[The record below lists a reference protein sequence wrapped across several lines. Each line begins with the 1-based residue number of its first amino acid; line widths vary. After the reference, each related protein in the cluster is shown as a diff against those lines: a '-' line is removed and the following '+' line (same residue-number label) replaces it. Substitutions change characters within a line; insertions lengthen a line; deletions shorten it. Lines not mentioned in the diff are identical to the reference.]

1 MSLQYEIKRFANDLV
16 ISVQQSMDRGF
27 KKTNYMVPM
36 VMGIGVLLLGTG
48 IYFGYRWY
56 TVSREQQAQKI
67 FSEYMQD
74 YGLAHKANNA
84 AEWQRIEALFAYG
97 YSTYRS
103 SNIAPYFLAMQADVQ
118 LKQGKH
124 NEALATLNSLI
135 SALPSSSSMAPVF
148 KTKHALI
155 SLDSKDETIRNSGLQ
170 ELVAVARDTHYGYND
185 MALFYL
191 GRYYWSQNNVDEAK
205 KIWQELVDMRLSD
218 QTAAPS
224 PWVQEAQQ
232 KLKQLTH

>member
-1 MSLQYEIKRFANDLV
+1 MSLQYEVKKVTNALV
-16 ISVQQSMDRGF
+16 VSVQKLVDRKF
-27 KKTNYMVPM
+27 KKASYVTPILAAI
-36 VMGIGVLLLGTG
+36 GILIVGAG

-56 TVSREQQAQKI
+56 AVSREQQAQKV
-67 FSEYMQD
+67 FSEYIQD
-74 YGLAHKANNA
+74 YGLAHKANNP
-84 AEWQRIEALFAYG
+84 AEWQRVEALFAYG
-97 YSTYRS
+97 HNAYRS
-103 SNIAPYFLAMQADVQ
+103 TNIAPYFLAMQADVQ

-124 NEALATLNSLI
+124 DEALATLHTLI
-135 SALPSSSSMAPVF
+135 ADLPSSSPMAPLF

-155 SLDSKDETIRNSGLQ
+155 ALDNKDEAIRNTGLQ
-170 ELVAVARDTHYGYND
+170 ELVAVARDTQYGYND

-191 GRYYWSQNNVDEAK
+191 GRYYWSQNNIDEAK
-205 KIWQELVDMRLSD
+205 KIWQELVDMRVSD